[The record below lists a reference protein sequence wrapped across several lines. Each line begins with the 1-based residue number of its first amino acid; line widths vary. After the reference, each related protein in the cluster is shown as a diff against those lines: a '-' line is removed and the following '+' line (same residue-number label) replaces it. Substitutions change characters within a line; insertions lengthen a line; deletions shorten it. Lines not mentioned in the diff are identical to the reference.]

1 MVQPMGHFSDWD
13 GSLALFILVL
23 AVVVRTTEDM
33 LLLVPES
40 LREAASA
47 LGAPRWMVIQK
58 ICYRAARACL
68 ITGTQLA
75 IARISGE
82 TAPLL
87 FTSLH
92 NQFWRS
98 EAHTY
103 ELPYLM
109 LLSYAVFCFRKK
121 RK

>member
-23 AVVVRTTEDM
+23 AVGVRTTEDM
-33 LLLVPES
+33 LLLVTDS

-58 ICYRAARACL
+58 ICYRAARASL
-68 ITGTQLA
+68 ITGMLLA
-75 IARISGE
+75 LARISGK

-87 FTSLH
+87 FTSL
-92 NQFWRS
+92 NNPFWSTDMNAPKIGR
-98 EAHTY
+98 AN
-103 ELPYLM
+103 
-109 LLSYAVFCFRKK
+109 V
-121 RK
+121 